1 MWREWKIKF
10 LNVVDTRALLRTKQV
25 CSKRSAWITSEL
37 KKCMHEQGIMK
48 LKAMHAKN
56 LQDWG
61 ELKQLPNKVNSEIRI
76 GKESY
81 YKQSFTEHK
90 NDSQRTWQTTNEL
103 YISQK

>member
-1 MWREWKIKF
+1 M
-10 LNVVDTRALLRTKQV
+10 LLTLVLFYEQ
-25 CSKRSAWITSEL
+25 SRSAQKDPHGL
-37 KKCMHEQGIMK
+37 LHEQGIMK

-76 GKESY
+76 VKESY